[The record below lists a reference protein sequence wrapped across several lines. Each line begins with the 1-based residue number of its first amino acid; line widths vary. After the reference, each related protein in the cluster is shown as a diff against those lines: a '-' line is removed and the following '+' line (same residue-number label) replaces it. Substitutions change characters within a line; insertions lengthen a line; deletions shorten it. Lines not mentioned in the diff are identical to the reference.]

1 MAVYILIGI
10 DPLAQPGVHSIF
22 KYTTLKESHDH
33 VAAWLHD
40 TLTLQSRLLC
50 GLKGTIGHHIQK
62 YMAEFVESN
71 YINFYG
77 EYPGKDLSGQYEYK
91 WEVYTL

>member
-1 MAVYILIGI
+1 MSVYILIGI
-10 DPLAQPGVHSIF
+10 DPLAQPGIDEIF
-22 KYTTLKESHDH
+22 KYATLKEAHEH
-33 VAAWLHD
+33 VELWLHD

-50 GLKGTIGHHIQK
+50 GLKGDIDQHIQK
-62 YMAEFVESN
+62 YITKLRECD

-77 EYPGKDLSGQYEYK
+77 EYPGKELSGQYEYK

>member
-50 GLKGTIGHHIQK
+50 GLKGID
-62 YMAEFVESN
+62 V
-71 YINFYG
+71 
-77 EYPGKDLSGQYEYK
+77 GKNRLELIVLLP
-91 WEVYTL
+91 E